1 MYAIASDKA
10 CAELHRGIGSGRV
23 TYHGATHALCTNGV
37 PEEEGV
43 RRPLA
48 TKPRRRYESGEY
60 RDDNESVMIYAYM
73 GSRERRGESGG
84 QNETI

>member
-23 TYHGATHALCTNGV
+23 TYHGATHGLCTNGV

-43 RRPLA
+43 RRPVA
-48 TKPRRRYESGEY
+48 SAGCDKAAEE
-60 RDDNESVMIYAYM
+60 VV
-73 GSRERRGESGG
+73 
-84 QNETI
+84 